1 MVCGDKF
8 RAPEIEP
15 LAAEA
20 GNALGCLQQRLGR
33 AASEAANHFR
43 ANHINL
49 PKKKWRASCDFIFLR
64 QAVLG
69 RAAFHHVANVH
80 VLTAQ
85 AHGFD
90 HLGEQFSRAA
100 DEGLAF
106 DIFIAAGALADENQ
120 LGFHAAH
127 SEYDIRAGF
136 VQLAASAIADGFS
149 DETESVAFDS
159 IAGGKEGRLL
169 R

>member
-1 MVCGDKF
+1 
-8 RAPEIEP
+8 
-15 LAAEA
+15 
-20 GNALGCLQQRLGR
+20 LGR

-69 RAAFHHVANVH
+69 RAAFHHVADVNI
-80 VLTAQ
+80 LAAQ
-85 AHGFD
+85 AHGLD
-90 HLGEQFSRAA
+90 HLRKQFSRASH
-100 DEGLAF
+100 EGLAF
-106 DIFIAAGALADENQ
+106 DVFIAAGALADENQ
-120 LGFHAAH
+120 LRFHAAH
-127 SEYDIRAGF
+127 SENDIRAAF
-136 VQLAASAIADGFS
+136 VQLAASAIANGFS

-159 IAGGKEGRLL
+159 IASFKEGRLL